1 MDVTGQVIIYGL
13 QCFSLEFELFPAAM
27 TAEPPMPMPTPAPT
41 PAPALFIAD
50 EVALDFIN
58 TAYGVEPNHVD
69 VLGSDRQVLEWLQ
82 RAGLK
87 PEFDSPP
94 PATRQGSLLQSALA
108 LRECARDLVER
119 RKAGAG
125 ADVSVLNRLLA
136 LGETHQQLV
145 WKKGHVPT
153 ISVHRNGSRPD
164 AVLVPLAEAIARLL
178 AEGDFEL
185 VRRCES
191 ADCTLWFYDR
201 TKSHHRRWCSM
212 AMCGNRAKVA
222 AFRERR
228 RNG

>member
-13 QCFSLEFELFPAAM
+13 QYFSLIELFPAAM
-27 TAEPPMPMPTPAPT
+27 TAEPPTPTPT

-82 RAGLK
+82 RANLK
-87 PEFDSPP
+87 PEFDCPP
-94 PATRQGSLLQSALA
+94 PAARQGSLLQSTLA

-136 LGETHQQLV
+136 LQME
-145 WKKGHVPT
+145 
-153 ISVHRNGSRPD
+153 GS
-164 AVLVPLAEAIARLL
+164 I
-178 AEGDFEL
+178 G
-185 VRRCES
+185 
-191 ADCTLWFYDR
+191 
-201 TKSHHRRWCSM
+201 
-212 AMCGNRAKVA
+212 
-222 AFRERR
+222 
-228 RNG
+228 